1 MALMKSNMQLEAQ
14 KLTKT
19 FEEKE
24 RALNEELTKLRE
36 NLTVK
41 TKESNQYS
49 SRLAQMENEMKQKEK
64 SHQLHLTQI
73 QKMELSNRQKLLNS
87 HKNESRV
94 MAAMLH

>member
-36 NLTVK
+36 NLTV
-41 TKESNQYS
+41 NY
-49 SRLAQMENEMKQKEK
+49 EK
-64 SHQLHLTQI
+64 LI
-73 QKMELSNRQKLLNS
+73 
-87 HKNESRV
+87 
-94 MAAMLH
+94 